1 MKIKV
6 GTKFKAREGL
16 SKGKEFTVVSVDS
29 ISVTYRSEETGVLY
43 NEPRKHFE
51 KYLQRVNKHWTET
64 KKNYKHR
71 KQQLKNE

>member
-6 GTKFKAREGL
+6 GTKFKSIEGL
-16 SKGKEFTVVSVDS
+16 GKGKIFTVTDS
-29 ISVTYRSEETGVLY
+29 NSDTVTYRSEETGVLY

>member
-1 MKIKV
+1 MEIKV
-6 GTKFKAREGL
+6 GTKFKAIEGL

>member
-6 GTKFKAREGL
+6 GTKFKAIEGL

-43 NEPRKHFE
+43 IEPRKHFE

>member
-6 GTKFKAREGL
+6 GTKFKAIEGL

-51 KYLQRVNKHWTET
+51 KYLQTMASMCYYIREFDAYALGIFKF
-64 KKNYKHR
+64 
-71 KQQLKNE
+71 

>member
-6 GTKFKAREGL
+6 GTKFKAIEGL

-51 KYLQRVNKHWTET
+51 KYLQRVNKHWTEI
-64 KKNYKHR
+64 KKNYKYR

>member
-6 GTKFKAREGL
+6 GTKFKAIEGL

-29 ISVTYRSEETGVLY
+29 ISVTYRTKETGVLY
-43 NEPRKHFE
+43 KEPRKHYE

>member
-6 GTKFKAREGL
+6 GTKFKAIEGL

-51 KYLQRVNKHWTET
+51 KYLQRVNKYWTET

>member
-6 GTKFKAREGL
+6 GTKFKAIEGL

-51 KYLQRVNKHWTET
+51 KYLQIVNKHWTET